1 MSKNEINTKGIK
13 EYNNIKEIIYRAKED
28 YNDKIAFQIKVKV
41 GKETEYEYIT
51 YTQLLEDIN
60 NLGARLYQLGYKG
73 KRIAVIGKNRYE
85 WELAHL
91 ANLLGGIISIPL
103 DKDLQVDELE
113 SSIIR
118 SKADAIVFDRKQLE
132 KIEEIKSRKSTK
144 LQEYICMDDIE
155 NYKNV
160 RQLVNEGKKLK
171 KEKDEF
177 VNYEIEDEKMSILLF
192 TSGTTSMSK
201 AVMLNQRG
209 IATNVYGLRVLEDIN
224 SNDTNIAFLP
234 FHHIFGSTCMIYMLS
249 CGVKTVF
256 SDGLKYIQKNLNE
269 YHVSVFVGVPV
280 LIEAMYKAVIKE
292 VERQGKAKLV
302 KTMIRISNA
311 LRKVGI
317 DIRKVVFKSIINAL
331 GGKLREIVS
340 GGAPADATVS
350 KGFSD
355 LGVTIVQG
363 YGLTETSPVIA
374 AETPTQIKAGS
385 VGLPFFNQKVEIVDK
400 DADGIGQIR
409 VKGPN
414 VMLGYYEMEEKTN
427 EVLKDGWFYTG
438 DLGYID
444 DEGYLFITGRS
455 KNLIV
460 LKNGKKIFP
469 EELEAVLQRLDEIEE
484 CMVYGLP
491 QKDNENDVKLSV
503 KVVYNKEM
511 FNNFEKYDIYRS
523 IWEKI
528 KEINKTFPKYKHIV
542 NLTITDQ
549 ELIKTSTQKVK
560 RQEEM
565 KLILK
570 EMEGEQK
577 NV

>member
-363 YGLTETSPVIA
+363 YGQL
-374 AETPTQIKAGS
+374 
-385 VGLPFFNQKVEIVDK
+385 L
-400 DADGIGQIR
+400 
-409 VKGPN
+409 
-414 VMLGYYEMEEKTN
+414 L
-427 EVLKDGWFYTG
+427 LK
-438 DLGYID
+438 LQH
-444 DEGYLFITGRS
+444 
-455 KNLIV
+455 K
-460 LKNGKKIFP
+460 LKQ
-469 EELEAVLQRLDEIEE
+469 VQ
-484 CMVYGLP
+484 
-491 QKDNENDVKLSV
+491 
-503 KVVYNKEM
+503 
-511 FNNFEKYDIYRS
+511 
-523 IWEKI
+523 
-528 KEINKTFPKYKHIV
+528 
-542 NLTITDQ
+542 
-549 ELIKTSTQKVK
+549 
-560 RQEEM
+560 
-565 KLILK
+565 
-570 EMEGEQK
+570 
-577 NV
+577 

>member
-73 KRIAVIGKNRYE
+73 KRIAIIGKNRYE

-280 LIEAMYKAVIKE
+280 LIEAMYKAVIK